1 MSKAATNA
9 SSNSEDDGNDGCN
22 LQGIY
27 DNRMKGFLAQIT
39 FYYKL

>member
-9 SSNSEDDGNDGCN
+9 SSRSEDDGNDGCN

-27 DNRMKGFLAQIT
+27 GKDERFTGANYIL
-39 FYYKL
+39 L